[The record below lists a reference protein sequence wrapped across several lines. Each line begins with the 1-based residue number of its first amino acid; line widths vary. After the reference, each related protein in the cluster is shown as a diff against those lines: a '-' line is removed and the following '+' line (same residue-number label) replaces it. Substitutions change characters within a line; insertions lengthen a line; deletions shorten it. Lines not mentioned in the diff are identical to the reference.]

1 MSLLQVDQTLLESR
15 EELRRQIG
23 TPSLQ
28 TMAENT
34 GIRWDPNLQ
43 QARRA
48 TESAPALDPI
58 TSAQV
63 YQAVPD
69 SARSDGDDILTQRNT
84 PTALSAQRA
93 VDPIDEALCVDLD
106 SISQQDNASPA
117 FAPLR
122 SQQSLPSSAPNSSQS
137 LKALSERDADISGN
151 FVSRALSAKSSQG
164 QIRGRRTSSHSKSAS
179 ISTTKRSILDR
190 PAYPDQSFAA
200 LQSQFYNARPHP
212 PLRAR
217 SSHPAQ
223 NLLYNDMSNWISQSN
238 HRGSVTQ
245 GTKTA
250 DNTPMSSP
258 GLFSPSARLPSASSL
273 DDIGPQL
280 HHLQAP
286 KETDFAEIEHD
297 TFSGNKFIN
306 NYEVVQELGRGEHGK
321 VKLGRNIE
329 TAAMVAIK
337 IVPRYSVKRRLGRL
351 GAPEDRTK
359 REVAILKKARH
370 PNVVSLLEVIDD
382 PNKNKVYLILE
393 YVEKGEIKWRKPGV
407 REVLSVKNARFD
419 QERRGATLSI
429 EPSERDV
436 FHVTQAQ
443 RRHEQMDRD
452 RARNADFHPV
462 PNWSLEHGGE
472 LEDDEHFLE
481 MTRTPSQQ
489 FYGSS
494 SNTGPSRTTSHDDHA
509 NNGDTA
515 LMGSMWGAYD
525 SSDYRDRKFSIAAS
539 AASHMSSEFNFEAN
553 DELSYVPAMTLE
565 EARRA
570 IRDTLSGL
578 QFLHFI
584 GIIHRDIKP
593 ANLLVGSSGT
603 VKISDFGVSYL
614 GRPIT
619 DKDPENHLTEKDVAS
634 LDDEKDLARSVGTPA
649 FWAPELCYEEVSMFA
664 DNAAPKIT
672 GALDLW
678 ALGITLYCMVYAR
691 LPFYASEGMGLHAAI
706 CTTEVFL
713 PKTRLVPV
721 DTSKDRP
728 SSHVPTSINSNKRL
742 DFELKFEEVPE
753 AVRDLIRCLLVKDP
767 AKRMTIDQAKQHTW
781 VTEGMQDPDSW
792 IQNTGLEKERKKKIL
807 EVDEKEVSHAVVKR
821 NIIERALNT
830 AGRIAG
836 SLLGRSNT
844 RKRAPSAAT
853 STSHSSDSLASPS
866 SGSTVGRFEKEKM
879 REARR
884 SSLRGDEVLTALKTS
899 RENTEHPLAQSETA
913 SPFDHPHEYFS
924 ESLSGQKAAS
934 TGCSPM
940 VERELR
946 PQAPERGISNFSNAE
961 SVKTIRAS
969 QMHRLPLPLP
979 DILQEPDRSVSQERG
994 VRARVDGIWEG
1005 TKSLVRIGS
1014 RDRRTK
1020 SDRSPVSS
1028 RNSSECDI
1036 QAARGGP
1043 SLAISTASAAGAFEP
1058 PDALRTTMSPVNYN
1072 TSPPAPPSI
1081 TNTPHKTSFQ
1091 APTSTPEA
1099 FEQAQEVNQRRLIL
1113 EAHYQAE
1120 AEAEAATRSLSQVS
1134 FDDECPPSPD
1144 DITFL
1149 KKQQT
1154 KAAADPPELS
1164 IESVPIQAGPS
1175 ASTIAS
1181 STDGY
1186 GASSVSQSMS
1196 VPSFGIVSS
1205 ASSPPG
1211 EGFLGPETTEPPLD
1225 LPLVAKET
1233 EPSFMRTADTVTKHG
1248 RPMQVATGAALE
1260 DRQGLAYDDGD
1271 CDGDDDD
1278 DSEEEGMMMG
1288 LSRKKG

>member
-1 MSLLQVDQTLLESR
+1 
-15 EELRRQIG
+15 
-23 TPSLQ
+23 
-28 TMAENT
+28 
-34 GIRWDPNLQ
+34 
-43 QARRA
+43 
-48 TESAPALDPI
+48 
-58 TSAQV
+58 
-63 YQAVPD
+63 
-69 SARSDGDDILTQRNT
+69 
-84 PTALSAQRA
+84 
-93 VDPIDEALCVDLD
+93 
-106 SISQQDNASPA
+106 
-117 FAPLR
+117 
-122 SQQSLPSSAPNSSQS
+122 
-137 LKALSERDADISGN
+137 
-151 FVSRALSAKSSQG
+151 
-164 QIRGRRTSSHSKSAS
+164 
-179 ISTTKRSILDR
+179 
-190 PAYPDQSFAA
+190 
-200 LQSQFYNARPHP
+200 
-212 PLRAR
+212 
-217 SSHPAQ
+217 
-223 NLLYNDMSNWISQSN
+223 
-238 HRGSVTQ
+238 
-245 GTKTA
+245 
-250 DNTPMSSP
+250 MSSP
-258 GLFSPSARLPSASSL
+258 GLFSPSTRLLSASSL
-273 DDIGPQL
+273 NDIAPQL

-321 VKLGRNIE
+321 VKLGRNME
-329 TAAMVAIK
+329 TAGMVAIK

-407 REVLSVKNARFD
+407 REVLSVNNARFD
-419 QERRGATLSI
+419 QERRGVPLSI

-436 FHVTQAQ
+436 FHVTQAH
-443 RRHEQMDRD
+443 RRHEQAD
-452 RARNADFHPV
+452 RARALAFQAV
-462 PNWSLEHGGE
+462 PNWSLEHGGDE
-472 LEDDEHFLE
+472 LEDDDHLLE
-481 MTRTPSQQ
+481 M
-489 FYGSS
+489 
-494 SNTGPSRTTSHDDHA
+494 SRTHSQHFSPSNNVSRTVSHDDYA
-509 NNGDTA
+509 DTA
-515 LMGSMWGAYD
+515 LVGSMYGAYD

-539 AASHMSSEFNFEAN
+539 AASHMSSEFNFDETN

-593 ANLLVGSSGT
+593 ANLLVASNGT

-614 GRPIT
+614 GRPTT
-619 DKDPENHLTEKDVAS
+619 DKDPENNLTEKDVS
-634 LDDEKDLARSVGTPA
+634 PLHDEKDLARSVGTPA
-649 FWAPELCYEEVSMFA
+649 FWAPELCYEDVSMFG
-664 DNAAPKIT
+664 DNTAPKIT

-691 LPFYASEGMGLHAAI
+691 LPFYANEEIGLHEAV

-721 DTSKDRP
+721 DTSRDRP
-728 SSHVPTSINSNKRL
+728 SSQVPTSINSNKRL
-742 DFELKFEEVPE
+742 DYELKFEEVPE

-767 AKRMTIDQAKQHTW
+767 AKRMTIEQAKQHAW
-781 VTEGMQDPDSW
+781 VTEGMQDPDRW
-792 IQNTGLEKERKKKIL
+792 IQNTGLEKESKKKIL
-807 EVDEKEVSHAVVKR
+807 EVDEKEVSHAVGKR

-853 STSHSSDSLASPS
+853 STSHSSESLASPS
-866 SGSTVGRFEKEKM
+866 SGSTVGRMEKDKI

-924 ESLSGQKAAS
+924 ENLSGHKAAS
-934 TGCSPM
+934 AGGSPM
-940 VERELR
+940 VEKEPR
-946 PQAPERGISNFSNAE
+946 PRALERGTSIFSNAD

-979 DILQEPDRSVSQERG
+979 EISQEPNRSISQERG

-1014 RDRRTK
+1014 RDRRSK
-1020 SDRSPVSS
+1020 GDRSLASS

-1043 SLAISTASAAGAFEP
+1043 SLAVSTASAAGAFEQ
-1058 PDALRTTMSPVNYN
+1058 PDALRTTMSPINYN
-1072 TSPPAPPSI
+1072 TSPPVSSSV

-1091 APTSTPEA
+1091 APASTPEA
-1099 FEQAQEVNQRRLIL
+1099 FEHAQEVNQRRFIL
-1113 EAHYQAE
+1113 EAHYQAEAQAE
-1120 AEAEAATRSLSQVS
+1120 AEAEAATRSLSQS
-1134 FDDECPPSPD
+1134 TFDECPPSPD

-1149 KKQQT
+1149 KKQRT
-1154 KAAADPPELS
+1154 KLASDPPELA

-1196 VPSFGIVSS
+1196 IPSFGIISS

-1211 EGFLGPETTEPPLD
+1211 EGFLGPESTDVQFDIPTLGT
-1225 LPLVAKET
+1225 ET

-1248 RPMQVATGAALE
+1248 RPMQVATGPALE
-1260 DRQGLAYDDGD
+1260 DRQNISYDEG
-1271 CDGDDDD
+1271 DGDDDD
-1278 DSEEEGMMMG
+1278 SDEEIMMMG
-1288 LSRKKG
+1288 PSRKKI

>member
-1 MSLLQVDQTLLESR
+1 
-15 EELRRQIG
+15 
-23 TPSLQ
+23 
-28 TMAENT
+28 MAENT

-43 QARRA
+43 QARRTTETA
-48 TESAPALDPI
+48 TTLDPL
-58 TSAQV
+58 TSAQIYHATV
-63 YQAVPD
+63 D

-84 PTALSAQRA
+84 PTALSAQRS
-93 VDPIDEALCVDLD
+93 VDPIDEALCADLD
-106 SISQQDNASPA
+106 SISHQDSPSPA

-122 SQQSLPSSAPNSSQS
+122 TQQSLPSSAPNSSQS
-137 LKALSERDADISGN
+137 LKALSEREADTSGAS
-151 FVSRALSAKSSQG
+151 VSRALSARSSHG
-164 QIRGRRTSSHSKSAS
+164 QIRARRTSTHIKSAS
-179 ISTTKRSILDR
+179 LSTTKRSVLDR
-190 PAYPDQSFAA
+190 PTYPDQSFAA

-223 NLLYNDMSNWISQSN
+223 NLLYNDMSNWISQPKD
-238 HRGSVTQ
+238 RGSVNQ
-245 GTKTA
+245 STKTA

-273 DDIGPQL
+273 DDLGPQL

-321 VKLGRNIE
+321 VKLGRNME

-407 REVLSVKNARFD
+407 REVLSVNNARFD
-419 QERRGATLSI
+419 QERRGATLSL
-429 EPSERDV
+429 EPSERDI

-452 RARNADFHPV
+452 RTRNAAFHSV
-462 PNWSLEHGGE
+462 PNWSLEHGDAF
-472 LEDDEHFLE
+472 EDDDHFLDIS
-481 MTRTPSQQ
+481 RTPSQQ

-494 SNTGPSRTTSHDDHA
+494 SNAGPSRTTSHDDHA
-509 NNGDTA
+509 NLGDTA

-525 SSDYRDRKFSIAAS
+525 PSDYRDRKFSIAAS

-593 ANLLVGSSGT
+593 ANLLVGSNGT

-614 GRPIT
+614 GRHTT

-649 FWAPELCYEEVSMFA
+649 FWAPELCYEDVSMFA

-691 LPFYASEGMGLHAAI
+691 LPFYASEGMGLHAAV
-706 CTTEVFL
+706 CTSEVFL

-728 SSHVPTSINSNKRL
+728 SSQVPISINSNKRL

-767 AKRMTIDQAKQHTW
+767 AKRMTIDQAKQHAW

-792 IQNTGLEKERKKKIL
+792 ILNTGLEKESKKKIL
-807 EVDEKEVSHAVVKR
+807 EVDEKEVSHAVGKR

-836 SLLGRSNT
+836 SLLGRTNT

-866 SGSTVGRFEKEKM
+866 SGSTVGRFDKEKM

-899 RENTEHPLAQSETA
+899 RENTEHPLAQSQTA
-913 SPFDHPHEYFS
+913 SPFDHPQEYFS
-924 ESLSGQKAAS
+924 EGLSGQKAAS
-934 TGCSPM
+934 AGCSPT
-940 VERELR
+940 VEKEPR
-946 PQAPERGISNFSNAE
+946 PQAPERGVSTFSNAE

-969 QMHRLPLPLP
+969 QMHRLPSPLP
-979 DILQEPDRSVSQERG
+979 DISQEPDRSVSQERG

-1014 RDRRTK
+1014 RDRRTR
-1020 SDRSPVSS
+1020 SDRSPGASS

-1043 SLAISTASAAGAFEP
+1043 SLAISTASAAGAFER
-1058 PDALRTTMSPVNYN
+1058 PDALRTTMSPVIYN
-1072 TSPPAPPSI
+1072 TSAPVPPST
-1081 TNTPHKTSFQ
+1081 TNAPHKTSFQ

-1099 FEQAQEVNQRRLIL
+1099 FEHAQEVNQRRMIL

-1120 AEAEAATRSLSQVS
+1120 AEAEAATRSLSQTS

-1144 DITFL
+1144 DIAFL
-1149 KKQQT
+1149 KKQRT
-1154 KAAADPPELS
+1154 KLADDPPELS
-1164 IESVPIQAGPS
+1164 IESAPIQAGPS

-1196 VPSFGIVSS
+1196 IPSFGIVSS

-1211 EGFLGPETTEPPLD
+1211 EGFFGPETADAPLD
-1225 LPLVAKET
+1225 LPLVVKET

-1260 DRQGLAYDDGD
+1260 DRQGPAYDDGNGD
-1271 CDGDDDD
+1271 CDSDYD
-1278 DSEEEGMMMG
+1278 DSDEEDMMIMG
-1288 LSRKKG
+1288 PSRKKG

>member
-1 MSLLQVDQTLLESR
+1 
-15 EELRRQIG
+15 
-23 TPSLQ
+23 
-28 TMAENT
+28 MAENT

-43 QARRA
+43 HVRRT
-48 TESAPALDPI
+48 TEFAVGPDPI
-58 TSAQV
+58 PSIET
-63 YQAVPD
+63 YQAAD
-69 SARSDGDDILTQRNT
+69 SARNDGDDILTQRNT
-84 PTALSAQRA
+84 PTALSAQRS
-93 VDPIDEALCVDLD
+93 VDPVDEAICGDLD
-106 SISQQDNASPA
+106 LISQQDSASPA

-122 SQQSLPSSAPNSSQS
+122 IQQSLPSSAPNSSQS
-137 LKALSERDADISGN
+137 LKALSERDFDVSGKSI
-151 FVSRALSAKSSQG
+151 SRALSTRSSHG
-164 QIRGRRTSSHSKSAS
+164 QVRGRRPSHSKSAS
-179 ISTTKRSILDR
+179 ISTTKRSAFDR
-190 PAYPDQSFAA
+190 PTYPDQSFAA
-200 LQSQFYNARPHP
+200 LQSQFHNARPQP
-212 PLRAR
+212 PLRTR

-223 NLLYNDMSNWISQSN
+223 NLLYNDMSTWISQSRD
-238 HRGSVTQ
+238 RGSLAL

-258 GLFSPSARLPSASSL
+258 GLFNPSGRLPSTSSL
-273 DDIGPQL
+273 NDIAPQL

-321 VKLGRNIE
+321 VKLGRNME

-407 REVLSVKNARFD
+407 REVLSVNNARFD
-419 QERRGATLSI
+419 QERRGVSLSI

-436 FHVTQAQ
+436 FHVTQAH
-443 RRHEQMDRD
+443 RRHEQAD
-452 RARNADFHPV
+452 RARALAFQPV
-462 PNWSLEHGGE
+462 PNWSLEHGGDE
-472 LEDDEHFLE
+472 LEDDDHLLE
-481 MTRTPSQQ
+481 I
-489 FYGSS
+489 
-494 SNTGPSRTTSHDDHA
+494 SRTSSQHFSGSNNVSRTASHDDYA
-509 NNGDTA
+509 DTA
-515 LMGSMWGAYD
+515 LVGSMYGAYD

-539 AASHMSSEFNFEAN
+539 AASHMSSEFNFDESN

-593 ANLLVGSSGT
+593 ANLLVASNGT

-614 GRPIT
+614 GRPTT
-619 DKDPENHLTEKDVAS
+619 DKDPENNLTEKDVS
-634 LDDEKDLARSVGTPA
+634 PLHDEKDLARSVGTPA
-649 FWAPELCYEEVSMFA
+649 FWAPELCYEDVSMFA
-664 DNAAPKIT
+664 DNSAPKIT

-691 LPFYASEGMGLHAAI
+691 LPFYANEEIGLHEAV

-721 DTSKDRP
+721 DTSRDRP
-728 SSHVPTSINSNKRL
+728 SSQVPTSINSNKRL
-742 DFELKFEEVPE
+742 DYELKFEEVPE

-767 AKRMTIDQAKQHTW
+767 AKRMTIDQAKQHAW
-781 VTEGMQDPDSW
+781 VTEGMQDPDRW
-792 IQNTGLEKERKKKIL
+792 IQNTGLEKESKKKIL
-807 EVDEKEVSHAVVKR
+807 EVDEKEVSHAVGKR

-853 STSHSSDSLASPS
+853 STSHSSESLASPS
-866 SGSTVGRFEKEKM
+866 SGSTVGRIEKDKI

-924 ESLSGQKAAS
+924 QSPSDHKAAS
-934 TGCSPM
+934 TGGSPM
-940 VERELR
+940 VEKEPR
-946 PQAPERGISNFSNAE
+946 PRALERGNSAFSNAE

-969 QMHRLPLPLP
+969 QLHRLPLPMP
-979 DILQEPDRSVSQERG
+979 EISQEPDRSISQERS
-994 VRARVDGIWEG
+994 VRARVDGLWEG

-1014 RDRRTK
+1014 RDRR
-1020 SDRSPVSS
+1020 SRGDRSLASS
-1028 RNSSECDI
+1028 RNSSECDM

-1043 SLAISTASAAGAFEP
+1043 SLAISTASAAGAFEQ
-1058 PDALRTTMSPVNYN
+1058 PDALRTTMSPINYN
-1072 TSPPAPPSI
+1072 TSPPVPPSV

-1091 APTSTPEA
+1091 APTSSPEA
-1099 FEQAQEVNQRRLIL
+1099 FEHAQEVNQRRLIL
-1113 EAHYQAE
+1113 EAHYQAK
-1120 AEAEAATRSLSQVS
+1120 ADAEAATRSLSQS
-1134 FDDECPPSPD
+1134 TFDECPPSPD

-1149 KKQQT
+1149 RKQQT
-1154 KAAADPPELS
+1154 QIASDPPELA

-1196 VPSFGIVSS
+1196 IPSFGIVSS

-1211 EGFLGPETTEPPLD
+1211 EGFLGPESTDVQLD
-1225 LPLVAKET
+1225 SSTLGSET

-1248 RPMQVATGAALE
+1248 RPMQVATGPALE
-1260 DRQGLAYDDGD
+1260 DRQSISYDEGHI
-1271 CDGDDDD
+1271 DDD
-1278 DSEEEGMMMG
+1278 DSDEEIMMMG
-1288 LSRKKG
+1288 PSRKKV